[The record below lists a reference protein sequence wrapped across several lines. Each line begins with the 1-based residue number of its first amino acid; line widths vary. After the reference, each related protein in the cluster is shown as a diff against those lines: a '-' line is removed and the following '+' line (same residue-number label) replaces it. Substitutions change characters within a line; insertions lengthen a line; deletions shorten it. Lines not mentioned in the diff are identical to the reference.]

1 MEKSCKYDSET
12 GPKSKK
18 EHSLSTLPQLDSEP
32 SDGSSTIK
40 RLKSTKAL
48 QKWWRLV
55 SGRSE
60 SYSKRM
66 ETRERLQKVHKITFT
81 LSLLIRLVVVAYLA
95 VIFFL
100 VAEVMFSFDKNDM
113 PINPANGG
121 ELERSVRRD
130 LMKEHH
136 SGYANIATCRCAL
149 TMKTGTLTV
158 KQICIYSQ

>member
-1 MEKSCKYDSET
+1 MEKSCKNGSKT
-12 GPKSKK
+12 GPKSKQ
-18 EHSLSTLPQLDSEP
+18 ENLLSVLPQLDSEP
-32 SDGSSTIK
+32 SDGSSAIK

-48 QKWWRLV
+48 QKWWRLLVV

-100 VAEVMFSFDKNDM
+100 VAEVMFSFKKNDM
-113 PINPANGG
+113 PINPALNNG

-149 TMKTGTLTV
+149 TMKAGTLTV
-158 KQICIYSQ
+158 KQI